1 MIVDDHPAFRELL
14 RTFLR
19 TTEATFLECEDGR
32 DAVADYP
39 GFQPDVVL
47 MDIAMK
53 DMAGL
58 SATARITTRFPPAHV
73 VILTQYDDPDLRAA
87 ATRAGACDYLPK
99 DQLSRLP
106 EVLRAWSSPS
116 EPPEPK
122 PI

>member
-1 MIVDDHPAFRELL
+1 MIVDDHAAFREML

-32 DAVADYP
+32 DAVAEYP

-53 DMAGL
+53 DVDGL
-58 SATARITTRFPPAHV
+58 SATAQITARFPPAHV

-87 ATRAGACDYLPK
+87 AARAGACGYLPK
-99 DQLSRLP
+99 DQLAQLP
-106 EVLRAWSSPS
+106 EMLQALPYL
-116 EPPEPK
+116 
-122 PI
+122 